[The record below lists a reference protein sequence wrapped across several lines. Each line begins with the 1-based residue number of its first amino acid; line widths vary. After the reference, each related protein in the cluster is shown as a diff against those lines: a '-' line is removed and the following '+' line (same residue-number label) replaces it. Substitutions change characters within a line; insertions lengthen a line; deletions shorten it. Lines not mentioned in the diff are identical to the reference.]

1 MTVEELKNKL
11 QEGILVFSYVKKNGE
26 TRPAR
31 GTSNKDYIE
40 SKTSYRFPE
49 ESKSRVKKEN
59 LITYFDIDKNEWR
72 SFNYEQ
78 FESAKNNV
86 TGWTKF

>member
-11 QEGILVFSYVKKNGE
+11 QEGILVFSYIKKNGE
-26 TRPAR
+26 TRLAR
-31 GTSNKDYIE
+31 GTSSKEYIE

-59 LITYFDIDKNEWR
+59 LITYFDLDKNEWR

-78 FESAKNNV
+78 FESAKNNI

>member
-1 MTVEELKNKL
+1 MTIEELKNKL

-26 TRPAR
+26 NRLAR
-31 GTSNKDYIE
+31 GTTSKDYIE

-49 ESKSRVKKEN
+49 ESNSRVKKEN
-59 LITYFDIDKNEWR
+59 LITYFDLDKNEWR
-72 SFNYEQ
+72 SFNFEQ
-78 FESAKNNV
+78 FESAKNNI

>member
-11 QEGILVFSYVKKNGE
+11 QEGILVFSYIKKNGE
-26 TRPAR
+26 TRLAR

-59 LITYFDIDKNEWR
+59 LITYFDLDKNEWR

-78 FESAKNNV
+78 FESAKNNI